1 MGSFWAEFLKSAA
14 ASTALVTA
22 LALLTTTIGTHWLSR
37 DLAAF
42 KARRETQAAVPL
54 ERLRP
59 DIAAILMGV
68 LVSYACSGDR
78 VGQPSG
84 NPSASPTVSPSV
96 SASASGEP
104 FLGVHDLKYYVFG
117 TSGGSITTDAV
128 TTQTSGS
135 TIIVG
140 VGRGD
145 NSAQATPTDN
155 KSNDYTQ
162 LGTSHT
168 YTNWPDSGTALYAS
182 QIARG
187 GAGHQVT
194 VDHQSGDETTLVM
207 VEVRN
212 GGQVK
217 DHKWKEVR
225 SGRSLTSESVT
236 TTGPAVL
243 IAFWFGD
250 AGVSQQTAVPNNGFE
265 VLESLLIGQPIVQ
278 VAVAMK
284 KVPGAGTYDVTWTA
298 TPQQGAQLYLVAV
311 QVSVA
316 NP

>member
-1 MGSFWAEFLKSAA
+1 MGSVWADFPKFAA
-14 ASTALVTA
+14 ASTVLVTA
-22 LALLTTTIGTHWLSR
+22 IAWLSTCIG
-37 DLAAF
+37 LEA
-42 KARRETQAAVPL
+42 QAAVPP
-54 ERLRP
+54 ERRRADL
-59 DIAAILMGV
+59 AAILVGV
-68 LVSYACSGDR
+68 LVSYACNGDR

-84 NPSASPTVSPSV
+84 NPSTSPSVSPSV
-96 SASASGEP
+96 SPSASGEP
-104 FLGVHDLKYYVFG
+104 FPGAHDLTYYVFG

-145 NSAQATPTDN
+145 NSAHAAPTDS
-155 KSNDYTQ
+155 KGNDYAQ

-182 QIARG
+182 QTARG
-187 GAGHQVT
+187 GAGHQVA
-194 VDHQSGDETTLVM
+194 VDHQPGDETTLVM

-212 GGQVK
+212 GGKIQ

-250 AGVSQQTAVPNNGFE
+250 AGVSQQTAAPNNGFE
-265 VLESLLIGQPIVQ
+265 VLESLLISEPIVQ
-278 VAVAMK
+278 VAVAAK
-284 KVPGAGTYDVTWTA
+284 TVSGAGTYDVTWTA

-311 QVSVA
+311 QVAVA
-316 NP
+316 N